1 MRYYPQRDENWEALS
16 APEAGFDQTRL
27 NEAIA
32 FAKNHESPWPRD
44 LEKAGNVPGLSQF
57 EKPPWNEALG
67 PFKPRGG
74 TNGLLLKGGRIA
86 GQWGDPGRV
95 DMTFSIAKSYL
106 VVLVG
111 IALAD
116 GLIRDID
123 APVAETVPGDYF
135 ASAHNSS
142 ITWRHLLNQTSEW
155 EGTLWDKPDLVDRNR
170 QVGPGSDNSSKGEH
184 RDLQPPGTFW
194 EYNDVRV
201 NLLALSLLY
210 AFKKPLPEILKA
222 RVMNPIGSSQS
233 WSWHGYRNSF
243 IEIDGHRMQSVPGGT
258 HWGGG
263 IQINSYD
270 HARFGLLIHRDGMWN
285 NTRYL
290 PKGWTEDLRTPCPIN
305 TGYGFLW
312 WLNTSRREWPAAPE
326 SSYAARGAGS
336 SIIWIDPDNDL
347 VLVARWINKEKVTE
361 LISHIVG
368 ALA

>member
-1 MRYYPQRDENWEALS
+1 MRYYPQSDENWEALS

-243 IEIDGHRMQSVPGGT
+243 IEIDGCRMQSVPGGT
-258 HWGGG
+258 HWG
-263 IQINSYD
+263 
-270 HARFGLLIHRDGMWN
+270 
-285 NTRYL
+285 
-290 PKGWTEDLRTPCPIN
+290 
-305 TGYGFLW
+305 
-312 WLNTSRREWPAAPE
+312 
-326 SSYAARGAGS
+326 
-336 SIIWIDPDNDL
+336 
-347 VLVARWINKEKVTE
+347 VL
-361 LISHIVG
+361 
-368 ALA
+368 